1 MSIARTCLYSINFPI
16 DCIFFIACSAD
27 NPFSIKSSVRGPSV
41 GSVIFCEATAPTLAR
56 AKEHRAAT
64 AGEEDEIA
72 MPNIPVLAH
81 RATSENVMLV

>member
-1 MSIARTCLYSINFPI
+1 
-16 DCIFFIACSAD
+16 
-27 NPFSIKSSVRGPSV
+27 
-41 GSVIFCEATAPTLAR
+41 LAR